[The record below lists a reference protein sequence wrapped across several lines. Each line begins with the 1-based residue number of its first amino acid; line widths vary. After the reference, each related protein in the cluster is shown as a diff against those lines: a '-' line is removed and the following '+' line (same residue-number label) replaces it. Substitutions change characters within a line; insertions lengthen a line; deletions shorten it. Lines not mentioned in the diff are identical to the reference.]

1 MKANSYVL
9 DTSVIVEYL
18 DEESLYREK
27 IESLYKYI
35 KDRRVTGYVS
45 QATLAECLCSYA
57 SV

>member
-18 DEESLYREK
+18 DEESPYREK

-35 KDRRVTGYVS
+35 KDRRVTG
-45 QATLAECLCSYA
+45 QFLR
-57 SV
+57 